1 MKIEELKKELDSAV
15 SKSMINT
22 DMLIGRLKF
31 MDLKSKK
38 SSQYADS
45 KYLPPYYH
53 LSKFISPVKIVQ
65 IGFDLAFPLCCFLKS
80 NNSAKEILAFQPK
93 GDDDSYYS
101 ERLGIS
107 NLREIKKEIEIN
119 FYKGGVFDID
129 FQNLL
134 SQKKWDCFFI
144 NEKYGKFDSI
154 KENLDLSWDNLND
167 DGFIILDGIM
177 HKKVNKLFKDF
188 CKIRNTFGIEIKT
201 RYGLGIIR
209 K

>member
-1 MKIEELKKELDSAV
+1 MKIEELKKELDFVV
-15 SKSMINT
+15 SKSIINT

-38 SSQYADS
+38 SSQYVDS

-53 LSKFISPVKIVQ
+53 LSKFINPSRVVQ
-65 IGFDLAFPLCCFLKS
+65 IGFDLAFSLCCFLKS
-80 NNSAKEILAFQPK
+80 NNSVKEVLAFQPK
-93 GDDDSYYS
+93 DDDSYYS
-101 ERLGIS
+101 ERLAIS

-119 FYKGGVFDID
+119 FHKGSVFDVD
-129 FQNLL
+129 FQKLL

-154 KENLDLSWDNLND
+154 KEDLDLSWDHLND
-167 DGFIILDGIM
+167 DGFIVLDGIM

-188 CKIRNTFGIEIKT
+188 CKIRNTSGIEIKT